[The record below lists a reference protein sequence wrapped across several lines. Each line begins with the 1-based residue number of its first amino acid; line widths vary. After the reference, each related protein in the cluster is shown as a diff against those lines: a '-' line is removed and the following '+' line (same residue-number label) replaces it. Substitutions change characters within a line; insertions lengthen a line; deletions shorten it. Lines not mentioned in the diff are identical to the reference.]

1 MFKSCDAPN
10 CNRSSELLPLSPNT
24 IFLVLTSK
32 LPPSCGDVSDTKSVV
47 MFETVVLSAAISTPS
62 TVPDTAMFPVTSS
75 ACEGAT
81 FPIPTFAP
89 NGFKSISI
97 DPFPVLLEPCK

>member
-32 LPPSCGDVSDTKSVV
+32 LPPSCGDVSSTRST
-47 MFETVVLSAAISTPS
+47 FASFVLAIAALAFTSALTILPS
-62 TVPDTAMFPVTSS
+62 TILAETTESLAS
-75 ACEGAT
+75 
-81 FPIPTFAP
+81 
-89 NGFKSISI
+89 
-97 DPFPVLLEPCK
+97 